1 MQADDSESDEVIML
15 RVREGQIDQLSTLY
29 KRYRTPLFNFFLRLT
44 SERHLS
50 EDLVQD
56 VFFRIM
62 KYRHSYR
69 PRHSFRTWMYQIA
82 RNVRIQA
89 WSHAAREPV
98 MSAVQE
104 QDNRPTAD
112 ENSVRPDT
120 QVILG
125 QDLDQLK
132 QSISRLPEASREV
145 LILSRYQYLKY
156 DEIASILQCSVGAV
170 KMRVLRAMNELRQQF
185 EYLSRKEVS

>member
-29 KRYRTPLFNFFLRLT
+29 IRYRTPLFNFFLRLT

-62 KYRHSYR
+62 KYRQSYR

-89 WSHAAREPV
+89 WSHAARE
-98 MSAVQE
+98 
-104 QDNRPTAD
+104 
-112 ENSVRPDT
+112 
-120 QVILG
+120 
-125 QDLDQLK
+125 
-132 QSISRLPEASREV
+132 V
-145 LILSRYQYLKY
+145 LILSRYQDLKY
-156 DEIASILQCSVGAV
+156 DEIATILQCSVGAV